1 MPIRRQLSASTI
13 ACVVLLVS
21 AGCSGSGIDHGP
33 VCGNALLEQTEV
45 CDGTDLN
52 NQTCV
57 SRGFAAGTLLCSTDC
72 GAFDTGGCT
81 AALCGNDLVESGEVC
96 DGSDLN
102 GQSCTSQ
109 GFTSGALGCQAGCTA
124 YNISGCSN

>member
-1 MPIRRQLSASTI
+1 MPTRTKLAPP
-13 ACVVLLVS
+13 VLLATLLLGG
-21 AGCSGSGIDHGP
+21 AGCSGSDIDHGA

-52 NQTCV
+52 NQTCF
-57 SRGFAAGTLLCSTDC
+57 SQGFATGTLRCGADC
-72 GAFDTGGCT
+72 GSFDTGGCT
-81 AALCGNDLVESGEVC
+81 AAMCGNGVVEAGEVC

-102 GQSCTSQ
+102 GQSCTTQ
-109 GFTSGALGCQAGCTA
+109 GFSSGTLGCQAGCTA